1 MRYLARYLPS
11 SPGPQHKGNR
21 VVSIVVGT
29 KVDFFHGSKTNL
41 GVIVADLAPAKI
53 SDTFPLCRVL
63 ELDSFYD
70 YIILIIDYCTM
81 KEGWFLQ
88 MECVIS

>member
-63 ELDSFYD
+63 ELDSLYD
-70 YIILIIDYCTM
+70 
-81 KEGWFLQ
+81 
-88 MECVIS
+88 